1 MTSRYVD
8 LLTAFAGEIGLPS
21 TEQFL
26 KTKELIVDGIT
37 ISLFHEGDDR
47 TGDVVLFAAL
57 SEISAERTAE
67 ILQVAMEANY
77 LWAATGGAT
86 LGVSGST
93 LAMSLRV
100 PLILLDAHA
109 LANVVG
115 GFMQTAT
122 FWRRYANGELD
133 RVEPPTGL
141 EQRLAFSH
149 RP

>member
-1 MTSRYVD
+1 MASRYVD
-8 LLTAFAGEIGLPS
+8 VLTAFAGEIGLPS

-37 ISLFHEGDDR
+37 ISLFYEGDDR
-47 TGDVVLFAAL
+47 AGDVVMFSAL
-57 SEISAERTAE
+57 GEISAERTTE

-86 LGVSGST
+86 LGISSNT

-100 PLILLDAHA
+100 PLILLDAHS

-115 GFMQTAT
+115 GFTQTAM
-122 FWRRYANGELD
+122 FWRRYVNGELD
-133 RVEPPTGL
+133 RAGPSTGL

-149 RP
+149 KP

>member
-1 MTSRYVD
+1 MSSRYVD

-21 TEQFL
+21 IEQFL
-26 KTKELIVDGIT
+26 RTKELIVDGIT
-37 ISLFHEGDDR
+37 ISLFYEEDGR
-47 TGDVVLFAAL
+47 TGDVVLFSAL
-57 SEISAERTAE
+57 SEIPADRTAE

-86 LGVSGST
+86 LGVSGDT

-100 PLILLDAHA
+100 SLVMLDAHS
-109 LANVVG
+109 LANLVSA
-115 GFMQTAT
+115 FTQTAT
-122 FWRRYANGELD
+122 FWQRYTKGELD
-133 RVEPPTGL
+133 RVAHSGDL